1 MNILIKFNEV
11 ILLLLPE
18 IYLLALAEYKKSSIF
33 ATLLEKGITIRIHDS
48 GV

>member
-1 MNILIKFNEV
+1 MNILIKFTEAIS
-11 ILLLLPE
+11 ILLSEKHLQTLV
-18 IYLLALAEYKKSSIF
+18 EYKKSSIF